1 MKAIAASIA
10 LFATVIAGGV
20 GIAQASTTKSWSD
33 DEIVRGVV
41 FGQGSFAREIETDVA
56 LPASLDEAELQ
67 HYATLS
73 DRVVADM
80 LAVPD
85 RRTESALRDL
95 KSGDPYRTL
104 DGFSTLRDGSSAS
117 LKALYP
123 EAVTAAPTPNTPKV
137 CGPTVCAAAVVL
149 AVAVGTAIAAV
160 NFNVAGNVNMVVNQN
175 GLWTNNGVWNSRSS
189 RSSSGGLP
197 TSDAAAIAVE
207 YPRLVE
213 TEVAARVAAVFAE
226 S

>member
-10 LFATVIAGGV
+10 LFATVIAGSV

-33 DEIVRGVV
+33 EEIVRGVV

-104 DGFSTLRDGSSAS
+104 EGFSTLRDGFSAS

-123 EAVTAAPTPNTPKV
+123 EAVVAATPNTPKV

-149 AVAVGTAIAAV
+149 AIAVGTAIAAV
-160 NFNVAGNVNMVVNQN
+160 NFNVAGTVNMVVNQN

-189 RSSSGGLP
+189 GSASGGLP

-213 TEVAARVAAVFAE
+213 TEVAARVAAVFE
-226 S
+226 

>member
-10 LFATVIAGGV
+10 LFATVIAGSV

-33 DEIVRGVV
+33 EEIVRGVV

-104 DGFSTLRDGSSAS
+104 EGFSTLRDGFSAS

-123 EAVTAAPTPNTPKV
+123 EAVVAATPNTPKV

-149 AVAVGTAIAAV
+149 AIAVGTAIAAV

-189 RSSSGGLP
+189 GSAGGGLP

-213 TEVAARVAAVFAE
+213 TEVAARVAAVFE
-226 S
+226 